1 MSPDPGRTRGS
12 GESDRPPGSA
22 PSEGSE
28 PDDATLVRRCLK
40 EDGAAFRILVGR
52 YQADVYSTALRLLG
66 RPEDAEDMTQE
77 TFLRAFRALRRYDP
91 TRPFGAW
98 LHTIASRLCID
109 HHRRN
114 RAKMISLTQPEEGSA
129 GEERTIEL
137 EDPGDLPEET
147 AERTELAR
155 RLEALVL
162 ELPPDSR
169 AAILLRH
176 QQDLPY
182 EEIARV
188 LGVPLGTVKAR
199 IHRARIMLREKLLAQ
214 GDIPWEGETG
224 EESEES
230 ESNEP

>member
-1 MSPDPGRTRGS
+1 MSPGSGRTRGPAAS
-12 GESDRPPGSA
+12 ERPPGPA
-22 PSEGSE
+22 ESEGPE
-28 PDDATLVRRCLK
+28 PDDASLVRRCLK
-40 EDGAAFRILVGR
+40 DDPEAFRILVGR
-52 YQADVYSTALRLLG
+52 YQADVYSTALRLLA
-66 RPEDAEDMTQE
+66 RPEDAEDMAQE
-77 TFLRAFRALRRYDP
+77 TFLRAFRALRRYDS

-114 RAKMISLTQPEEGSA
+114 RARMISLTQPEEGSA

-137 EDPGDLPEET
+137 EDPADRPEET
-147 AERTELAR
+147 AERSELAR

-199 IHRARIMLREKLLAQ
+199 IHRARIMLKEKLLAQ
-214 GDIPWEGETG
+214 GDIPWEGEDEG
-224 EESEES
+224 EVDES
-230 ESNEP
+230 